1 MAEKKQEVKKKKAA
15 DIPIVKRSL
24 SSWILDGNIKLQ
36 TLLVVVILITVAI
49 RVVPL
54 EMQKRIVNDAINLRK
69 IDLLITYCAI
79 YLAAVVSA
87 SALKMVI
94 NVIQTKISEKAT
106 AGMRKELYHHVLNMP
121 LNFFR
126 HTQPGS
132 VVNSLINELT
142 IPGNFVGMAVA
153 APLINIVT
161 LLAFFGYL
169 VMLNPLLAVLSFSI
183 YPVMLYLIP
192 ILQKRVNRD
201 NKKRVNTSRKLS
213 SKIVESISGIH
224 EVQANGAFE
233 IENNKYDSIVD
244 GLMGIR
250 IKWSIFKYLVK
261 VVSNL
266 FVNLGPFLVFIIGGY
281 LAINGRLGLGSL
293 VAFLSA
299 QEKLYDPWRELIS
312 FYQVYQDAK
321 VNYYKTMNF
330 FDVEIESRIK
340 SEDRDPFELG
350 LDINVNGIS
359 LETEEGVKLLNDVS
373 IDIAPGEHVA
383 LVGFSGSGK
392 STLALCLAQL
402 YKYTSGNATIGNKE
416 ISDLTRADITRNI
429 GLVSQSPFIF
439 DGTIKDNLMYS
450 YTSLYGEECV
460 YEGPCMPE
468 LDDLIHVLQQSG
480 LFVDVLRFG
489 LNAVIDEDHEE
500 YKPVIVKMREN
511 FQNDFGESVKDWIE
525 FFEER
530 QFLSYASIAD
540 NIIFGAAVSNAYK
553 NENLVKNQNFL
564 NFLDDADLT
573 RPLLTLGREIADQTV
588 DILKNVK
595 YDKVFFEQNPI
606 QPEEFEDYEEL
617 VNQIRNKNLHQINKK
632 QTTLLLELALRFSP
646 GKHRVAVLPE
656 FISNLILEGRYMFKE
671 RITEK
676 DPDAVTFF
684 RTDQYIQTQTIFNN
698 IIFGVLKGTSPA
710 DQDRI
715 NKYMVELLIRED
727 FLEKMIE
734 IGMNYQVGTKG
745 NNLSGGQRQKLA
757 IARTFL
763 KAPPIMILDEATS
776 ALDNNSQKRIQN
788 VLSRQWKGKS
798 TLIAV
803 VHRLDI
809 VKEYNK
815 VAFLKAGKI
824 VEMGT
829 YDELMAK
836 KGYFYELAYEHR

>member
-1 MAEKKQEVKKKKAA
+1 MAQNPKIDEKKAVK
-15 DIPIVKRSL
+15 DIPIVKRTL
-24 SSWILDGNIKLQ
+24 TSWILDGNLKFQ
-36 TLLVVVILITVAI
+36 GFLVAVILVTVAI

-54 EMQKRIVNDAINLRK
+54 EMQRKIVNEAINLRK
-69 IDLLITYCAI
+69 IDLLIQYCGI

-87 SALKMVI
+87 SGMKMIISVL
-94 NVIQTKISEKAT
+94 QTKISQKAT
-106 AGMRKELYHHVLNMP
+106 AEMRKGLYHHILNMP

-126 HTQPGS
+126 NTQPGT

-153 APLINIVT
+153 VPLINIVT

-169 VMLNPLLAVLSFSI
+169 LVLNPTLAVISFSI
-183 YPVMLYLIP
+183 YPAMLYIIP

-201 NKKRVNTSRKLS
+201 NKKRVNASRKLS

-224 EVQANGAFE
+224 EVQANGAFD

-244 GLMGIR
+244 YLMKIR
-250 IKWSIFKYLVK
+250 IKWAIFKYAIK

-266 FVNLGPFLVFIIGGY
+266 FVNMGPFLVFIVGGY
-281 LAINGRLGLGSL
+281 LAIKGQLGLGAL

-299 QEKLYDPWRELIS
+299 QEKLYDPWKELIE
-312 FYQVYQDAK
+312 FYQVYQDGK
-321 VNYYKTMNF
+321 INYTKTMNF
-330 FDVEIESRIK
+330 FDVPIENK
-340 SEDRDPFELG
+340 LKPDKRDPFELDV
-350 LDINVNGIS
+350 DIKVDGIS
-359 LETEEGVKLLNDVS
+359 LETQEGVKLLNDVS

-402 YKYTSGNATIGNKE
+402 YKYTSGHATIGNKE
-416 ISDLTRADITRNI
+416 ISDLTKADITKNI

-439 DGTIKDNLMYS
+439 DGTIKENLMYS
-450 YTSLYGEECV
+450 YTSLYGEDCV
-460 YEGPCMPE
+460 YNGPCKPE

-480 LFVDVLRFG
+480 LFVDILRFG
-489 LNAVIDEDHEE
+489 LNALVEE
-500 YKPVIVKMREN
+500 EEEEFIPVIIKMREN
-511 FQNDFGESVKDWIE
+511 FQIDFGESVEDWIE
-525 FFEER
+525 FFDE
-530 QFLSYASIAD
+530 QQYLSYASIAD
-540 NIIFGAAVSNAYK
+540 NIIFGASVSKAYK
-553 NENLVKNQNFL
+553 NENLVKNQFFL

-588 DILKNVK
+588 DILKNVSH
-595 YDKVFFEQNPI
+595 DKLFFEQSPI
-606 QPEEFEDYEEL
+606 KPEEFDDYKEL
-617 VNQIRNKNLHQINKK
+617 VGQIKNKNLHQIEKR
-632 QTTLLLELALRFSP
+632 QTLQLLELALRFSP
-646 GKHRVAVLPE
+646 GKHRIAVIPE
-656 FISNLILEGRYMFKE
+656 FMLNLILEGRYLFKE
-671 RITEK
+671 QILK
-676 DPDAVTFF
+676 QDHNAVAFF
-684 RTDQYIQTQTIFNN
+684 RADQYIHSQTIFNN
-698 IIFGVLKGTSPA
+698 ILFGILKSTNPA

-809 VKEYNK
+809 VKEYDK

-824 VEMGT
+824 VEIGS
-829 YDELMAK
+829 YDELMEK
-836 KGYFYELAYEHR
+836 KGYFYELAYDHR